1 MLTLHIVYDDVG
13 SSQPNAIQQ
22 NGECECHLAEKIFTA
37 RNSSKEVVIYIYNY
51 ILTFHLRYC
60 LQMMSNG
67 RLNQIQSHVN
77 TTLI

>member
-37 RNSSKEVVIYIYNY
+37 RNSSKEVVIQGQL
-51 ILTFHLRYC
+51 LTVTPSGNGKSVTVSNCHSKHL
-60 LQMMSNG
+60 
-67 RLNQIQSHVN
+67 
-77 TTLI
+77 